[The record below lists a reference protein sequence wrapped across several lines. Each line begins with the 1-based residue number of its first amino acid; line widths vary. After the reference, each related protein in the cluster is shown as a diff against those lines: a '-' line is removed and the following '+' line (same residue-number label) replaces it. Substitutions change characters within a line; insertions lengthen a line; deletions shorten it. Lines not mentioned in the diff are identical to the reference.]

1 MTPSSAAPAA
11 APAAAI
17 DSGGGSLEMSG
28 ASLADALTGGDAAPF
43 SAALAI
49 LQDPLLTGSITDKPA
64 GKQDEAAQIQL
75 PAAAVDPATAALA
88 AVLQWLRQSTAN
100 LPQAGHE
107 QSAAKA
113 ATDAGTSIGAI
124 AGGSAAAAPVLPALL
139 AAQFKTQMKSSDGAA
154 INTAAGQGANAGATD
169 TSANAATATATATA
183 TAAAGAVGKPQVGL
197 PAGINNP
204 LPQELQA
211 LASALG
217 QPVADH
223 ASSGSQGERA
233 SDVNVGALTAIDT
246 LASSPDNTGG
256 SAASAVAGLDRG
268 ADARSTASAV
278 PTERTVSVPV
288 HDRHWSQ
295 AIAAQVLV
303 LADHRIESATLRL
316 TPEHLGPVDVH
327 IDIQDSQVN
336 VNFGAAHADTRS
348 ALEQALPRLREVLAG
363 AGLTLGDASVQ
374 QQLRRGS
381 QNRGDGARAAGEP
394 ADTQPVTLSASLRAI
409 GMIDEYA

>member
-1 MTPSSAAPAA
+1 MTPASAA
-11 APAAAI
+11 APAATPAAAI
-17 DSGGGSLEMSG
+17 DTVGGSTEMSG

-49 LQDPLLTGSITDKPA
+49 LQDPLLAGAGTDKPA
-64 GKQDEAAQIQL
+64 GRQDDAAQIQL
-75 PAAAVDPATAALA
+75 AAAPVDPAAAALA

-100 LPQAGHE
+100 LPQAGHD
-107 QSAAKA
+107 QSAAQ
-113 ATDAGTSIGAI
+113 ATTDVGTSIGAI
-124 AGGSAAAAPVLPALL
+124 AGGNAAAAPLLPALL
-139 AAQFKTQMKSSDGAA
+139 AAQFKTQAKSSDGTA
-154 INTAAGQGANAGATD
+154 INTPSGQGANAGATD
-169 TSANAATATATATA
+169 ASANAAAT
-183 TAAAGAVGKPQVGL
+183 GALGKSQVGL
-197 PAGINNP
+197 PTGVNNP
-204 LPQELQA
+204 LPKELQA

-217 QPVADH
+217 QPVADQG
-223 ASSGSQGERA
+223 SSRSQGERA
-233 SDVNVGALTAIDT
+233 SETNVSALTLTDT
-246 LASSPDNTGG
+246 LATSSDNTGG
-256 SAASAVAGLDRG
+256 IAASAAAGLDRG
-268 ADARSTASAV
+268 ADARSSASAA

-381 QNRGDGARAAGEP
+381 QNRADGARGAGES
-394 ADTQPVTLSASLRAI
+394 ADAQPVTLSASLRAI

>member
-124 AGGSAAAAPVLPALL
+124 AGGNAAAAPVLPALL

-169 TSANAATATATATA
+169 TSANAATA

-233 SDVNVGALTAIDT
+233 SDVNVGALTATDT
-246 LASSPDNTGG
+246 LASSPDNSGG

-394 ADTQPVTLSASLRAI
+394 AAAQPVALSARLHAI

>member
-1 MTPSSAAPAA
+1 M
-11 APAAAI
+11 
-17 DSGGGSLEMSG
+17 DMSG
-28 ASLADALTGGDAAPF
+28 ASWSDALTGGDAAPF

-49 LQDPLLTGSITDKPA
+49 LQDPLLAGTSTDKPA
-64 GKQDEAAQIQL
+64 GKQDDAAQIQL
-75 PAAAVDPATAALA
+75 AAAPVDPAAAALA
-88 AVLQWLRQSTAN
+88 AVLQWLRQSTDN

-107 QSAAKA
+107 QSAARA
-113 ATDAGTSIGAI
+113 ATDAGTSIGTI
-124 AGGSAAAAPVLPALL
+124 AGGNAAAAPVLPALL
-139 AAQFKTQMKSSDGAA
+139 AAQFKTQTKSSDGAA

-169 TSANAATATATATA
+169 ASANAA
-183 TAAAGAVGKPQVGL
+183 AAGAGVVGKSQAGL
-197 PAGINNP
+197 PTGINNP
-204 LPQELQA
+204 LPPELQA

-217 QPVADH
+217 QSVADH
-223 ASSGSQGERA
+223 ESSRSQGERA
-233 SDVNVGALTAIDT
+233 SDANVSALIATDT
-246 LASSPDNTGG
+246 LATSSDNTGG
-256 SAASAVAGLDRG
+256 TAASAVAGLDRG
-268 ADARSTASAV
+268 ADARSTTSAA

-381 QNRGDGARAAGEP
+381 QNRGDGARAAGEL
-394 ADTQPVTLSASLRAI
+394 ADAQPVALSASLRAI

>member
-1 MTPSSAAPAA
+1 MTPSSAAAPAA

-17 DSGGGSLEMSG
+17 DSGGGSLDLSG

-49 LQDPLLTGSITDKPA
+49 LQDPLLAGAGTDKPA
-64 GKQDEAAQIQL
+64 GKQEEAAQIQL
-75 PAAAVDPATAALA
+75 PAAPVDPAAAALA

-100 LPQAGHE
+100 LPPAGHE
-107 QSAAKA
+107 PSAAKA
-113 ATDAGTSIGAI
+113 ATDAGMSIGAM
-124 AGGSAAAAPVLPALL
+124 AGGNAAAAPVLPALL
-139 AAQFKTQMKSSDGAA
+139 AAQFKTQTKSSDGTA
-154 INTAAGQGANAGATD
+154 INTAADQGANAGAGNS
-169 TSANAATATATATA
+169 SANAA
-183 TAAAGAVGKPQVGL
+183 AAGVAGKSQVGL
-197 PAGINNP
+197 PTGINNP

-217 QPVADH
+217 QTVAEH
-223 ASSGSQGERA
+223 GSSRSQGERTGDA
-233 SDVNVGALTAIDT
+233 NVSALTATDT
-246 LASSPDNTGG
+246 LATSSDNSGAT
-256 SAASAVAGLDRG
+256 AASAVAGLSRG
-268 ADARSTASAV
+268 ADARSAVSAA

-381 QNRGDGARAAGEP
+381 QNRADGARAAGES
-394 ADTQPVTLSASLRAI
+394 ADAQPVMLSASLRAI

>member
-1 MTPSSAAPAA
+1 MTPSSAAAPAA

-17 DSGGGSLEMSG
+17 DSGGGGLDLSG

-49 LQDPLLTGSITDKPA
+49 LQDPLLAGAGTDKPA
-64 GKQDEAAQIQL
+64 GKQEEAAQIQL
-75 PAAAVDPATAALA
+75 PAAPVDPAVAALA

-100 LPQAGHE
+100 LPPAGHE
-107 QSAAKA
+107 PSAAMA
-113 ATDAGTSIGAI
+113 ATDAGTSIGAM
-124 AGGSAAAAPVLPALL
+124 AGGNAAAAPVLPALL
-139 AAQFKTQMKSSDGAA
+139 AAQFKTQTKSSDGTA

-169 TSANAATATATATA
+169 ASANAA
-183 TAAAGAVGKPQVGL
+183 AAATGVVGKSQVGL
-197 PAGINNP
+197 PTGINNP
-204 LPQELQA
+204 LPPELQA

-217 QPVADH
+217 QPVADPG
-223 ASSGSQGERA
+223 SSRSQGERA
-233 SDVNVGALTAIDT
+233 SDVNVSALTATDA
-246 LASSPDNTGG
+246 LAMSPDNTGG

-268 ADARSTASAV
+268 ADARSTASAA

-381 QNRGDGARAAGEP
+381 QNRADGARGAGES
-394 ADTQPVTLSASLRAI
+394 ADAQPVTLSASLRAI

>member
-1 MTPSSAAPAA
+1 MTPSSASAPAA
-11 APAAAI
+11 AAGTPAAATM
-17 DSGGGSLEMSG
+17 DCGSSGLDLTG
-28 ASLADALTGGDAAPF
+28 ASLSDALTGGDAAPF

-49 LQDPLLTGSITDKPA
+49 LQDPLLAGSSTGKPA
-64 GKQDEAAQIQL
+64 AKQDEAAQIQL
-75 PAAAVDPATAALA
+75 PATPPDAAAAALA
-88 AVLQWLRQSTAN
+88 AVLLWLRQSTAN
-100 LPQAGHE
+100 LPQTGHE
-107 QSAAKA
+107 QPAAKA
-113 ATDAGTSIGAI
+113 ATDAATGIGAI
-124 AGGSAAAAPVLPALL
+124 AGGNAAAASALPALL
-139 AAQFKTQMKSSDGAA
+139 AAQIKSNSKASDGSAV
-154 INTAAGQGANAGATD
+154 NTAAGQGTHAGVSDA
-169 TSANAATATATATA
+169 SANE
-183 TAAAGAVGKPQVGL
+183 AAAAVVGRPL
-197 PAGINNP
+197 AGLATGINNP
-204 LPQELQA
+204 LPPELQA

-217 QPVADH
+217 QPIADNG
-223 ASSGSQGERA
+223 SPGSQGERA
-233 SDVNVGALTAIDT
+233 SDANISALTATDAPAT
-246 LASSPDNTGG
+246 SSDNSSST
-256 SAASAVAGLDRG
+256 AATAAAGLDRG
-268 ADARSTASAV
+268 ATAPAAV
-278 PTERTVSVPV
+278 TTAPAERTVSVPV

-381 QNRGDGARAAGEP
+381 QNRSDGTRAPGES
-394 ADTQPVTLSASLRAI
+394 ADAQPVALSASLRAI